1 MIARYLEPVLEAALR
16 QRPVVL
22 LQGARQTGKTT
33 LARAW
38 ADRAGAM
45 FLTLDDPVVY
55 SAAVTDPAGL
65 VAGQAG
71 PLVVDEVQRVPELLR
86 AIKLAVDRDR
96 RPGRFLLTGSAS
108 VLAVPKV
115 SESLAGRMELLT
127 LWPLSERE
135 LGGTKGPTL
144 VDRLFGDGPALKSR
158 RADPELKRRVLRGG
172 YPEVPSLGERTRE
185 WFTSY
190 LATVLQRDVRDLA
203 RIEDLAAL
211 PRLFRVLASRTA
223 GLLSYAGLSRD
234 VGLPQTTLKR
244 YFALLETTFLAQ
256 TLPAW
261 HTNLGRRLVK
271 APKILLTDTGLAAG
285 VLGLDE
291 SRLAHEPELWGSLV
305 ETFVGMELMK
315 QAGWSEVRP
324 ALHHFR
330 SHSGDEVDLV
340 LEGPA
345 GDLVGIE
352 VKAGVQV
359 SADDFRGLKVLAAAR
374 PRRFRA
380 GVVLHT
386 GREAVPFGDRLF
398 ALPVSALWG

>member
-1 MIARYLEPVLEAALR
+1 
-16 QRPVVL
+16 
-22 LQGARQTGKTT
+22 
-33 LARAW
+33 
-38 ADRAGAM
+38 
-45 FLTLDDPVVY
+45 
-55 SAAVTDPAGL
+55 
-65 VAGQAG
+65 
-71 PLVVDEVQRVPELLR
+71 
-86 AIKLAVDRDR
+86 
-96 RPGRFLLTGSAS
+96 
-108 VLAVPKV
+108 
-115 SESLAGRMELLT
+115 
-127 LWPLSERE
+127 
-135 LGGTKGPTL
+135 
-144 VDRLFGDGPALKSR
+144 
-158 RADPELKRRVLRGG
+158 
-172 YPEVPSLGERTRE
+172 VPSLGERTRE

-374 PRRFRA
+374 PGRFRA